1 MMNRFLTVGATAFA
15 LVVQTD
21 VALAGASGLP
31 WETPLQT
38 ITNSLTGPVLQ
49 SFLIL
54 AVLVSGIVI
63 SFAEVGA
70 GAKRLLQAVFGLSV
84 AASAVSFFPAFFN
97 FAGAATF

>member
-1 MMNRFLTVGATAFA
+1 MS
-15 LVVQTD
+15 
-21 VALAGASGLP
+21 ALAGASGLP

>member
-1 MMNRFLTVGATAFA
+1 MTTRLYLFGSSAVAVLLQADT
-15 LVVQTD
+15 
-21 VALAGASGLP
+21 ALAGASGLP

-38 ITNSLTGPVLQ
+38 ITDSLTGPVLQ

-70 GAKRLLQAVFGLSV
+70 GAKRLLQAVVGLSV

>member
-1 MMNRFLTVGATAFA
+1 MMTRLVPAGAAGLTLLLQADA
-15 LVVQTD
+15 
-21 VALAGASGLP
+21 ALAGASGLP